1 MTEAI
6 PPVPTLESP
15 RLRLRPF
22 TVRDVDDL
30 FAMHGDPVVMRYWS
44 YPAYTE
50 RAQAEAKVESILAD
64 MRAREVYPWA
74 IADRATDRLLGQCA
88 LFALERAHARCEVGY
103 ALSRAA
109 QGQGMASEAVRCALT
124 HAFDTLGMERIE
136 ADVDPR
142 NAPSVRLLERLGFQR
157 EGLLR
162 ARWRV
167 SGEVQDAYFYGLL
180 RAEFVR

>member
-1 MTEAI
+1 MTNTI
-6 PPVPTLESP
+6 PPVPTLGAP

-22 TVRDVDDL
+22 AATDVDDL
-30 FAMHGDPVVMRYWS
+30 FAMQSDPVVMRYWS

-50 RAQAEAKVESILAD
+50 RAQAEAKVESIQAE

-74 IADRATDRLLGQCA
+74 IADRATDRLLGHCT

-109 QGQGMASEAVRCALT
+109 QGRGLASEAVRCALT
-124 HAFDTLGMERIE
+124 HVFDTLGMERIE

-142 NAPSVRLLERLGFQR
+142 NDRSVRLLERLGFRR